1 MYQIILYPLLF
12 IYGTA
17 IGSFLNVLIDRL
29 PNEESIMGRSHCDYC
44 KKKLN
49 GLDLFP
55 IFSFLFLKG
64 RCRYCKKK
72 LSYFYP
78 FVELLTGAAFILTWI
93 YFPVNGVQNNLL
105 PIPSDIIVRIIAIGI
120 VSTLIVIIFADL
132 KYKIIPDSMQVAFF
146 IFSLLIHIFQG
157 VSASDFINYILSG
170 LAIMS
175 PILFLFLV
183 THGRGMGFGDV
194 KLAAIFGFLLGLKGG
209 LLVLYIAFLSGGI
222 IGAVLLLGQK
232 KGMKS
237 TIAFG
242 PYLVLG
248 IIIILFFGKQINM
261 ALYQFYGL

>member
-1 MYQIILYPLLF
+1 MTLMYEFLLYPILF
-12 IYGTA
+12 IYGTV

-29 PNEESIMGRSHCDYC
+29 PNEESIMGRSHCDSC

-55 IFSFLFLKG
+55 IFSFLFLGGK
-64 RCRYCKKK
+64 CRYCHKK

-78 FVELLTGAAFILTWI
+78 FIEILTGSAFVLTWL
-93 YFPVNGVQNNLL
+93 YFPFL
-105 PIPSDIIVRIIAIGI
+105 PVAFPFDIALRVLGLGL

-132 KYKIIPDSMQVAFF
+132 KYQIIPDSMQ
-146 IFSLLIHIFQG
+146 ISLLILSVLFHLLQG
-157 VSASDFINYILSG
+157 ESASAFINYLLSG
-170 LAIMS
+170 LAIMT

-183 THGRGMGFGDV
+183 TKGRGMGFGDV
-194 KLAAIFGFLLGLKGG
+194 KLAYIFGFLLGLKGG
-209 LLVLYIAFLSGGI
+209 LMVLYISFLVGGI
-222 IGAVLLLGQK
+222 IGAVLLLSRK

-248 IIIILFFGKQINM
+248 IIVVLFFAQQIN
-261 ALYQFYGL
+261 AILYQYYGL

>member
-1 MYQIILYPLLF
+1 MYEFLLYPILF

-55 IFSFLFLKG
+55 IFSFLFLGGK
-64 RCRYCKKK
+64 CRYCHKK

-78 FVELLTGAAFILTWI
+78 FVELLTGVAFVLTWM
-93 YFPVNGVQNNLL
+93 YFPVPGSVTLDVLVLL
-105 PIPSDIIVRIIAIGI
+105 VKLSAIGI

-132 KYKIIPDSMQVAFF
+132 KYQIIPDSMQV
-146 IFSLLIHIFQG
+146 SLLILSLVLHLAQG
-157 VSASDFINYILSG
+157 ESLSAFINYLLSG

-175 PILFLFLV
+175 PVLFLFLI
-183 THGRGMGFGDV
+183 TRGRGMGFGDV
-194 KLAAIFGFLLGLKGG
+194 KLASIFGFLLGLTGG
-209 LLVLYIAFLSGGI
+209 LMVLYISFLAGGV
-222 IGAVLLLGQK
+222 IGAVLLFTRR

-248 IIIILFFGKQINM
+248 IVIVLFFARQINM
-261 ALYQFYGL
+261 LLYQYYGL

>member
-1 MYQIILYPLLF
+1 MYQIFLYPLLF
-12 IYGTA
+12 IYGTV

-29 PNEESIMGRSHCDYC
+29 PNDESIMGRSHCDHC

-55 IFSFLFLKG
+55 ILSFVFLGAK
-64 RCRYCKKK
+64 CRYCKKK

-78 FVELLTGAAFILTWI
+78 FVEVLTGTSFVLTWI
-93 YFPVNGVQNNLL
+93 FAPITIHSGFPIMDYIQQVLY
-105 PIPSDIIVRIIAIGI
+105 ICI

-132 KYKIIPDSMQVAFF
+132 KYKIIPDSMQVAFL
-146 IFSLLIHIFQG
+146 IFAILLHLAQG
-157 VSASDFINYILSG
+157 AGASDFINYFLSG

-175 PILFLFLV
+175 PILFLFLI
-183 THGRGMGFGDV
+183 TKGKGMGFGDV
-194 KLAAIFGFLLGLKGG
+194 KLAFIFGFLLGLKGG
-209 LLVLYIAFLSGGI
+209 LLVLYISFLTGGI
-222 IGAVLLLGQK
+222 IGALLLTLRK

-248 IIIILFFGKQINM
+248 IIIMLFFSRQINLL
-261 ALYQFYGL
+261 LYRFYGL